1 MKKILLCVPLLA
13 IFAAGFFGCSQQRQW
28 NHEQRKAMR
37 EALRSYRQMVYLD
50 DLNDAEFVLF
60 SDEVAGQL
68 ENSYPVY
75 MEFVQMQ
82 GVDDTVDMVVV
93 STIVDELNADARNMR
108 HIYPYNYLV
117 AQGVLPAGLD
127 HEQQKAFYNCFAA
140 KVNAT
145 YATMDQFFNAILAD
159 TSDMSQIRR
168 LESQCAN
175 DLFSWVVTEVDVIET
190 VPATRKPLPDS
201 RPRRPRP
208 KNSSGTRS
216 HTIGAPRE
224 GRTDS
229 SCARL
234 PYLSANSDRAMPSS
248 SPRSSASPRRR
259 PRHEYPGL
267 VFFFRSSIIWWPWSG
282 RIGIEMRRR
291 C

>member
-1 MKKILLCVPLLA
+1 
-13 IFAAGFFGCSQQRQW
+13 
-28 NHEQRKAMR
+28 MR

-190 VPATRKPLPDS
+190 VPATPAA
-201 RPRRPRP
+201 P
-208 KNSSGTRS
+208 KTAAGQQTPA
-216 HTIGAPRE
+216 AP
-224 GRTDS
+224 
-229 SCARL
+229 AKK
-234 PYLSANSDRAMPSS
+234 
-248 SPRSSASPRRR
+248 
-259 PRHEYPGL
+259 
-267 VFFFRSSIIWWPWSG
+267 
-282 RIGIEMRRR
+282 
-291 C
+291 

>member
-145 YATMDQFFNAILAD
+145 YATM
-159 TSDMSQIRR
+159 
-168 LESQCAN
+168 ESQCAN

-190 VPATRKPLPDS
+190 VPATPAATAQTPAA
-201 RPRRPRP
+201 P
-208 KNSSGTRS
+208 KTAAGQQTPA
-216 HTIGAPRE
+216 AP
-224 GRTDS
+224 
-229 SCARL
+229 AKK
-234 PYLSANSDRAMPSS
+234 
-248 SPRSSASPRRR
+248 
-259 PRHEYPGL
+259 
-267 VFFFRSSIIWWPWSG
+267 
-282 RIGIEMRRR
+282 
-291 C
+291 

>member
-1 MKKILLCVPLLA
+1 MYLCWQSSRQD
-13 IFAAGFFGCSQQRQW
+13 FSAA
-28 NHEQRKAMR
+28 
-37 EALRSYRQMVYLD
+37 RSNGNGTTNSAKRCAKRCAATARWCTSTTS
-50 DLNDAEFVLF
+50 NDAEFVLF

-190 VPATRKPLPDS
+190 VPATPAATAQTPAA
-201 RPRRPRP
+201 P
-208 KNSSGTRS
+208 KTTAGQQTPA
-216 HTIGAPRE
+216 AP
-224 GRTDS
+224 
-229 SCARL
+229 AKK
-234 PYLSANSDRAMPSS
+234 
-248 SPRSSASPRRR
+248 
-259 PRHEYPGL
+259 
-267 VFFFRSSIIWWPWSG
+267 
-282 RIGIEMRRR
+282 
-291 C
+291 